1 MRTEQKVVAVGAA
14 IGVVAM
20 ALSLWALVE
29 ILPIPAIADTS
40 SDRLA
45 YALRANVVALMPFIV
60 MVVTVAN
67 SRFLSDA
74 IDPTRHIET
83 RSLEI
88 DRRAADNTLQ
98 QTFIFT
104 VATLAASTI
113 VPLPHLQVV
122 RASVIVFVAARAAFW
137 LGYRLNPLYRAP
149 GMSATAF
156 MNLGM
161 VLYVAFHLLRGS

>member
-1 MRTEQKVVAVGAA
+1 MRTEQKIVGVGAA
-14 IGVVAM
+14 IGTVTM
-20 ALSLWALVE
+20 ALSVWALMD
-29 ILPIPAIADTS
+29 ILPIPAVPDTT

-45 YALRANVVALMPFIV
+45 YALRANVVAIMPFIV

-67 SRFLSDA
+67 ARFLSAA
-74 IDPTRHIET
+74 IDPTRHAES

-98 QTFIFT
+98 QTFVFT
-104 VATLAASTI
+104 VAMLATSTI
-113 VPLPHLQVV
+113 VPLDHLQIVW
-122 RASVIVFVAARAAFW
+122 ASVIVFVAARAAFW
-137 LGYRLNPLYRAP
+137 LGYRLDPLYRAP

-156 MNLGM
+156 INLGM